1 MADAPIPSTTS
12 VMGRLMAGR
21 RAVFSRPLGRFEL
34 RREGVKHGR
43 PSETRGAADSL
54 PNSFFS
60 CTPCFV
66 SATTT
71 CHLSGL
77 AGAATFESS
86 TFECRDLA
94 LADHSAQPSC
104 WNMGS
109 YDEIWLPS
117 LACRS
122 YHRFTARLRSAGEA
136 EITAWCQPRG
146 RKRASPSSSSQ
157 MVGEAFLTWVGSGL
171 ALGLGLGLA

>member
-1 MADAPIPSTTS
+1 
-12 VMGRLMAGR
+12 MAGLR
-21 RAVFSRPLGRFEL
+21 PFSGLASGWQGSSELAGEGHERTRP
-34 RREGVKHGR
+34 EGAHVR
-43 PSETRGAADSL
+43 TRTSL
-54 PNSFFS
+54 VVYSL
-60 CTPCFV
+60 CFV
-66 SATTT
+66 TATTT

-86 TFECRDLA
+86 TFESRDLA
-94 LADHSAQPSC
+94 LADQSAQPSC

-109 YDEIWLPS
+109 YDETWLPS

>member
-1 MADAPIPSTTS
+1 M
-12 VMGRLMAGR
+12 
-21 RAVFSRPLGRFEL
+21 
-34 RREGVKHGR
+34 
-43 PSETRGAADSL
+43 
-54 PNSFFS
+54 
-60 CTPCFV
+60 

-94 LADHSAQPSC
+94 LADQSAQPSC

-109 YDEIWLPS
+109 YDETWLPS

-146 RKRASPSSSSQ
+146 RKSASPSSSSQ
-157 MVGEAFLTWVGSGL
+157 IVGEAFLTWVGSGL

>member
-1 MADAPIPSTTS
+1 MTA
-12 VMGRLMAGR
+12 R
-21 RAVFSRPLGRFEL
+21 
-34 RREGVKHGR
+34 
-43 PSETRGAADSL
+43 
-54 PNSFFS
+54 
-60 CTPCFV
+60 
-66 SATTT
+66 TT

-77 AGAATFESS
+77 AGAATFDTSIL
-86 TFECRDLA
+86 DLA
-94 LADHSAQPSC
+94 QLAQPSC

-109 YDEIWLPS
+109 YDETWLPS

-122 YHRFTARLRSAGEA
+122 YHRLTARLRSAGEA

-157 MVGEAFLTWVGSGL
+157 IVGEAFLTWVGSGL